1 MDKIISIIVPTY
13 NMEALLPRCL
23 DSLTKECVPSSV
35 EVIVV
40 NDGSKDGSLC
50 VANEYKKLRPDII
63 TIIDKDNG
71 NYGSCINVALKQ
83 VRGKYV
89 KVLDADDWFSTE
101 ELVVLIEKI
110 TQSEADMIVT
120 PYQKVYQKTSK
131 IENCNLPSK
140 YQRGKFSIDE
150 IFQGDDFLFLPM
162 HMLAYKTA
170 LLRDIRYIQT
180 EGVSYTDSEWV
191 FKPIFHVKSVEFVN
205 SNVYSYLLG
214 REGQTMDPK
223 VILKS
228 LSQELIVLR
237 SQVKYRKLH
246 KNEVDSDNVMKYID
260 FTICRKCI
268 LIYTQLL
275 LRAKSRDFDEK
286 IIEEMESILS
296 HDAMDLY
303 IKMSN
308 FDIRCFVVR
317 YWRSNRRRLPGMIRV
332 LSCLGLDIV
341 KFVKTIK

>member
-13 NMEALLPRCL
+13 NMESLLPRCL

-89 KVLDADDWFSTE
+89 KVLDADDWFSTNDF
-101 ELVVLIEKI
+101 VSLIERLYQTDVDVII
-110 TQSEADMIVT
+110 T
-120 PYQKVYQKTSK
+120 PFQKVYEKVKKS
-131 IENCNLPSK
+131 ESRDLPLKFQS
-140 YQRGKFSIDE
+140 GKFSTDE
-150 IFQGDDFLFLPM
+150 IFKGSDFLFLPM
-162 HMLAYKTA
+162 HMLAYKTV

-191 FKPIFHVKSVEFVN
+191 FKPIFHAKTVEFVN
-205 SNVYSYLLG
+205 SNVYRYLLG
-214 REGQTMDPK
+214 RDGQTMDPK
-223 VILKS
+223 VVLKS

-246 KNEVDSDNVMKYID
+246 KEEVDSENVIKYID

-275 LRAKSRDFDEK
+275 LKAKSKDFNEK
-286 IIEEMESILS
+286 IIDEMESILS

-303 IKMSN
+303 KRMLN

-317 YWRSNRRRLPGMIRV
+317 YWRRKRRRLPKIVRIIF
-332 LSCLGLDIV
+332 CLGLYIV
-341 KFVKTIK
+341 KLVKSA